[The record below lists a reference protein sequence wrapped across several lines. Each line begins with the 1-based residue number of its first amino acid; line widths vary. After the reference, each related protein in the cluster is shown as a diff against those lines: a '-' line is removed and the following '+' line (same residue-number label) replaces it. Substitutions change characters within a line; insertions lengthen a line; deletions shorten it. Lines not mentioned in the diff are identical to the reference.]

1 MGYGLSLKTPANNYI
16 LFTVDNEFEYDNS
29 YYEIPDSAL
38 GITVDDNSK
47 IYLSLP
53 DRKIEEFTRPEG

>member
-1 MGYGLSLKTPANNYI
+1 MGYGLSLKIPANNYF

-53 DRKIEEFTRPEG
+53 DRKIEEFTRPER

>member
-1 MGYGLSLKTPANNYI
+1 MDIEL
-16 LFTVDNEFEYDNS
+16 EYDNS